1 MLSIM
6 IGMKLGPESN
16 CFVQLNPEKRK
27 YDKSFEEEK
36 NYAPVRRSWKR
47 LCRRILNQK
56 MSTKFQTLLGRNDS
70 DFCSCARTNW
80 WRNPGQNINGSKL
93 KSCTKPRKE
102 RNLKKEVE
110 ACQLSLN
117 LSQNCSDYYLHL
129 ARGLFAIRNVQFNLF
144 LFQLKDV
151 IHLCQWWKSRRPI
164 QNQKWSKM
172 IYNCSEFCQEPPESS
187 GRWECPA
194 LRRSVHVNPTMSTN
208 YSWSLPCST
217 SVAYPT
223 QLLSSATAVTPAT
236 LMAEAA
242 PIPSPTRK
250 SPRRCI
256 EGWTLVKCKIYLL
269 FIVNIVS
276 AFPLKCLLLDDVF
289 FSWIWSFIDHTST
302 LKLHGVSGDE
312 PEDQDGVPSQPW
324 CDYQLHDDGAAEEG
338 CNQDCKTQFKGTAQ
352 WSSLS
357 RRWSSEDPPS
367 LFN

>member
-36 NYAPVRRSWKR
+36 NYTPVRRSWKR

-56 MSTKFQTLLGRNDS
+56 MSTKFQTLLGRNDL

-208 YSWSLPCST
+208 YSWS
-217 SVAYPT
+217 PT
-223 QLLSSATAVTPAT
+223 MCYLSSNIKPT
-236 LMAEAA
+236 LQSCSDRGSNHTMVD
-242 PIPSPTRK
+242 SCSK
-250 SPRRCI
+250 SSTNEEDSQKTHWRWKI
-256 EGWTLVKCKIYLL
+256 LLIVK
-269 FIVNIVS
+269 
-276 AFPLKCLLLDDVF
+276 
-289 FSWIWSFIDHTST
+289 SFIYCC
-302 LKLHGVSGDE
+302 L
-312 PEDQDGVPSQPW
+312 
-324 CDYQLHDDGAAEEG
+324 
-338 CNQDCKTQFKGTAQ
+338 
-352 WSSLS
+352 
-357 RRWSSEDPPS
+357 
-367 LFN
+367 

>member
-172 IYNCSEFCQEPPESS
+172 IYNCSEFCQSGTSRIQREMGVSRFTPERTREPNNVNKLQLILTMFYLSS
-187 GRWECPA
+187 LP
-194 LRRSVHVNPTMSTN
+194 NPTPQFCYGSYSSHIDGRSCSNSFTN
-208 YSWSLPCST
+208 EEESQKMHWRL
-217 SVAYPT
+217 
-223 QLLSSATAVTPAT
+223 
-236 LMAEAA
+236 
-242 PIPSPTRK
+242 
-250 SPRRCI
+250 
-256 EGWTLVKCKIYLL
+256 
-269 FIVNIVS
+269 N
-276 AFPLKCLLLDDVF
+276 
-289 FSWIWSFIDHTST
+289 FS
-302 LKLHGVSGDE
+302 E
-312 PEDQDGVPSQPW
+312 M
-324 CDYQLHDDGAAEEG
+324 
-338 CNQDCKTQFKGTAQ
+338 
-352 WSSLS
+352 
-357 RRWSSEDPPS
+357 
-367 LFN
+367 